1 MKRFW
6 KILLIAFLVGFIGSV
21 VCNIFIQKKDL
32 SHIEK
37 IILQNNTVKES
48 VENSKYPTINKPASS
63 QKTVIYGDSV
73 RVFKEGVKLI
83 AK

>member
-6 KILLIAFLVGFIGSV
+6 KVLLITFLIGFIGSV
-21 VCNIFIQKKDL
+21 ICNVYFHKKEL

-63 QKTVIYGDSV
+63 QITVFGQDSV
-73 RVFKEGVKLI
+73 RVFKEGSK
-83 AK
+83 

>member
-6 KILLIAFLVGFIGSV
+6 KVLLVSFLIGFIGSV
-21 VCNIFIQKKDL
+21 ICNVYFHKKEL

-63 QKTVIYGDSV
+63 QITVIGQDSI
-73 RVFKEGVKLI
+73 RVFKEGSK
-83 AK
+83 

>member
-1 MKRFW
+1 MKRFF

-21 VCNIFIQKKDL
+21 IYNTYHQETPL
-32 SHIEK
+32 THIEK

-63 QKTVIYGDSV
+63 QTTIMYGDSI
-73 RVFKEGVKLI
+73 RVFKEGSN
-83 AK
+83 

>member
-1 MKRFW
+1 MKRFF

-21 VCNIFIQKKDL
+21 ICNIFLHKAEL
-32 SHIEK
+32 SHIET

-63 QKTVIYGDSV
+63 QTTVIYGDSV
-73 RVFKEGVKLI
+73 RVFKEGSN
-83 AK
+83 

>member
-6 KILLIAFLVGFIGSV
+6 KIILIAFLVGFIGSV
-21 VCNIFIQKKDL
+21 VCNIFIQKKEL
-32 SHIEK
+32 SHIER

-63 QKTVIYGDSV
+63 QTTVIYGDSV
-73 RVFKEGVKLI
+73 RVFKEGSN
-83 AK
+83 

>member
-63 QKTVIYGDSV
+63 QTTVIYGDSV
-73 RVFKEGVKLI
+73 RVFKEGSN
-83 AK
+83 

>member
-6 KILLIAFLVGFIGSV
+6 KVLLIAFLVGFIGSV
-21 VCNIFIQKKDL
+21 ICNVYFHKTEL

-37 IILQNNTVKES
+37 QILQNNTVKES

-63 QKTVIYGDSV
+63 QITVFGQDSV
-73 RVFKEGVKLI
+73 RVFKEGSK
-83 AK
+83 

>member
-6 KILLIAFLVGFIGSV
+6 KVILIAFLVGFIGSV
-21 VCNIFIQKKDL
+21 ICNIFIQKKEL
-32 SHIEK
+32 SHIER

-63 QKTVIYGDSV
+63 QTTVIYGDSV
-73 RVFKEGVKLI
+73 RVFKEGSN
-83 AK
+83 

>member
-21 VCNIFIQKKDL
+21 ICNVFLHKKQL
-32 SHIEK
+32 SHIEN

-48 VENSKYPTINKPASS
+48 VEIFIIPLICAP
-63 QKTVIYGDSV
+63 
-73 RVFKEGVKLI
+73 RVTDEF
-83 AK
+83 

>member
-6 KILLIAFLVGFIGSV
+6 KIILIAFLVGFIGSV
-21 VCNIFIQKKDL
+21 ICNIFMQKKEL
-32 SHIEK
+32 SHIER

-63 QKTVIYGDSV
+63 QTTVIYGDSV
-73 RVFKEGVKLI
+73 RVFKEGSN
-83 AK
+83 

>member
-6 KILLIAFLVGFIGSV
+6 KIILIAFLVGFIGSV
-21 VCNIFIQKKDL
+21 ICNIFIQKKEL
-32 SHIEK
+32 SHIER

-63 QKTVIYGDSV
+63 QTTVIYGDSV
-73 RVFKEGVKLI
+73 RVFKEGSN
-83 AK
+83 

>member
-21 VCNIFIQKKDL
+21 ICNIFIQKKDL

-73 RVFKEGVKLI
+73 RVFKEGSN
-83 AK
+83 

>member
-73 RVFKEGVKLI
+73 RVFKEGSN
-83 AK
+83 

>member
-6 KILLIAFLVGFIGSV
+6 KVLLITFLAGFIGAV
-21 VCNIFIQKKDL
+21 ICNVYFHKKEL

-48 VENSKYPTINKPASS
+48 VENSKYPTINKPTSS
-63 QKTVIYGDSV
+63 QITVFGQDSV
-73 RVFKEGVKLI
+73 RVFKEGSK
-83 AK
+83 

>member
-6 KILLIAFLVGFIGSV
+6 KVLLIAFLVGFIGSV
-21 VCNIFIQKKDL
+21 ICNVYFHKTEL

-63 QKTVIYGDSV
+63 QITVIGQDSI
-73 RVFKEGVKLI
+73 RVFKEGSK
-83 AK
+83 

>member
-6 KILLIAFLVGFIGSV
+6 KIILIAFLVGFIGSV
-21 VCNIFIQKKDL
+21 ICNIFIQKKEL
-32 SHIEK
+32 SHIER

-73 RVFKEGVKLI
+73 RVFKEGSN
-83 AK
+83 

>member
-6 KILLIAFLVGFIGSV
+6 KILLLSFLLGFVGSV
-21 VCNIFIQKKDL
+21 ICNIYLHKKEL
-32 SHIEK
+32 SHIER

-63 QKTVIYGDSV
+63 QTTVIYGDSV
-73 RVFKEGVKLI
+73 RVFKEGSN
-83 AK
+83 

>member
-6 KILLIAFLVGFIGSV
+6 KVLLIAFLAGFIGSV
-21 VCNIFIQKKDL
+21 ICNVYFHKTEL

-37 IILQNNTVKES
+37 QILQNNTVKES

-63 QKTVIYGDSV
+63 QITVFGQDSV
-73 RVFKEGVKLI
+73 RVFKEGSK
-83 AK
+83 

>member
-6 KILLIAFLVGFIGSV
+6 KVLLIAFLAGFIGSV
-21 VCNIFIQKKDL
+21 ICNIIINKKEL

-37 IILQNNTVKES
+37 RILQNNTVKES

-63 QKTVIYGDSV
+63 QITVFGQDSV
-73 RVFKEGVKLI
+73 RVFKEGSK
-83 AK
+83 